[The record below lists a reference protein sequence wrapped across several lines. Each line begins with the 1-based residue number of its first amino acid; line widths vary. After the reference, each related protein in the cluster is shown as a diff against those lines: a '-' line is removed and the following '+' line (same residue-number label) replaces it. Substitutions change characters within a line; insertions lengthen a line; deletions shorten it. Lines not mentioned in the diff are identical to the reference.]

1 MTILTRPPTVDENAL
16 PQPTGTIMTESL
28 AAKQIRVK
36 GIVQGVGFRPYIYQ
50 LASRHK
56 LRGHVANT
64 AAGVLI
70 HVEGPPAAIKAFIAC
85 IPVESPPLAQ
95 IIDVS
100 AADVT
105 PEHCGTFT
113 IVASREDSR
122 KSALISP
129 DVAICPDCLKEML
142 DPRDRRFRYP
152 FINCTNCG
160 PRYTIIEDIPYDR
173 PQTAMKHF
181 RMCALCQSE
190 YDDPE
195 NRRFHAQPNA
205 CPVCGPHLQLL
216 NGEGTPIEGTD
227 PVREVVSWL
236 RQGRIVA
243 IKGLG
248 GFHLAVDAANEQAVR
263 RLRQRKHR
271 EEKPFALMARDID
284 AIRKFA
290 HLDPEEIA
298 VLSSPQRPILLLRKQ
313 AQQPIAPAV
322 APNNRYFGVMLPYA
336 PLHYLI
342 LEGDF
347 NALVMTSANLS
358 EEPLV
363 IANQEA
369 VERLSGIADGY
380 LVHNRDIL
388 LRCDDSIVRKMAGTA
403 RFIRRARGYV
413 PTPVFLSHTPLPV
426 LACGAEL
433 KSTICLTKEDRAFV
447 SQHIGDLENLATF
460 DAFHDTITHLQHILD
475 IKPRAVA
482 CDMHPDY
489 LSTRYAQEQQGLPVV
504 PVQHHHAHIVSGMA
518 ENHLDGKVIGLAFD
532 GTGYGTDG
540 TIWGGEVL
548 LADKARFKRAAFL
561 EPLPMPGGAAAI
573 KAPWRMAVS
582 YLIQAFG
589 EGFRDLDM
597 EFMAAVDPDQT
608 AILAAMI
615 EKGLNAPLTS
625 SMGRL
630 FDGIAAL
637 VGLRHAVAFEGQA
650 AMELEMVAA
659 PNAVG
664 GYDVAWQ
671 PSESIRISTAPIVQG
686 VVADL
691 QRGVAAALISRK
703 FHTTLVRLFTDLCVY
718 LHRETA
724 LDKVVLS
731 GGSFQNAIL
740 TEELTRSLADA
751 GLKVFTHR
759 LVPPND
765 GGIALGQAVAAGAML
780 AEGL

>member
-1 MTILTRPPTVDENAL
+1 MRSERAWIPAASRGNPPDH
-16 PQPTGTIMTESL
+16 PMKTGIR
-28 AAKQIRVK
+28 AKRININ

-50 LASRHK
+50 LAVRHK

-64 AAGVLI
+64 ASGVHI
-70 HVEGPPAAIKAFIAC
+70 HVEGPPAAIEAFLDS
-85 IPVESPPLAQ
+85 IPAEAPPLAQ
-95 IIDVS
+95 ITDVRTS
-100 AADVT
+100 AAD
-105 PEHCGTFT
+105 PEHNASFS
-113 IVASREDSR
+113 IVASHEDTG

-129 DVAICPDCLKEML
+129 DVAVCDDCLAEMRN
-142 DPRDRRFRYP
+142 PRDRRFRYP

-160 PRYTIIEDIPYDR
+160 PRYTIIDDIPYDR
-173 PQTAMKHF
+173 PKTAMKQF
-181 RMCALCQSE
+181 RMCPLCQAE
-190 YDDPE
+190 YDDPD

-205 CPVCGPHLQLL
+205 CPVCGPHVKLL
-216 NGEGTPIEGTD
+216 NGGGERLDVAD

-248 GFHLAVDAANEQAVR
+248 GFHLAVDAENEDAVR

-271 EEKPFALMARDID
+271 EEKPFALMARDTD
-284 AIRKFA
+284 AIRDFA
-290 HLDPEEIA
+290 RLDVEEIA

-313 AQQPIAPAV
+313 AHHSIAPAV

-336 PLHYLI
+336 PLHHLI
-342 LEGDF
+342 LDGDF
-347 NALVMTSANLS
+347 TALVMTSANLS

-363 IANQEA
+363 IANHEA
-369 VERLSGIADGY
+369 VERLRGIADGF

-388 LRCDDSIVRKMAGTA
+388 LRCDDSIVRKTAGTT
-403 RFIRRARGYV
+403 RFVRRARGYV
-413 PTPVFLSHTPLPV
+413 PTPVFLSHTPLPI

-433 KSTICLTKEDRAFV
+433 KNTICLTKEDRAFV

-460 DAFHDTITHLQHILD
+460 DAFRDTITHLKQILD
-475 IKPRAVA
+475 VQPRALA

-489 LSTRYAQEQQGLPVV
+489 LSTRYAQAQQDLPVV
-504 PVQHHHAHIVSGMA
+504 QVQHHHAHIVSGMA
-518 ENHLDGKVIGLAFD
+518 ENHLDDRVIGLAFD

-548 LADKARFKRAAFL
+548 LVEKARFERAAHL

-589 EGFRDLDM
+589 QGFQDLDIA
-597 EFMAAVDPDQT
+597 FMATVDPDQT
-608 AILAAMI
+608 AILTAMI

-637 VGLRHAVAFEGQA
+637 LGLRNSVAFEGQA
-650 AMELEMVAA
+650 AMELEMAA
-659 PNAVG
+659 DPDATG

-671 PSESIRISTAPIVQG
+671 PSDCIRIPTAPIVQG

-691 QRGVAAALISRK
+691 QQGAEAALISRK
-703 FHTTLVRLFTDLCVY
+703 FHTTLVRLFTDVCIFLK
-718 LHRETA
+718 RETA
-724 LDKVVLS
+724 LDQVVLS

-740 TEELTRSLADA
+740 TEELIRSLTAA
-751 GLKVFTHR
+751 GFNVYSHR

-765 GGIALGQAVAAGAML
+765 GGIALGQALAASAIL